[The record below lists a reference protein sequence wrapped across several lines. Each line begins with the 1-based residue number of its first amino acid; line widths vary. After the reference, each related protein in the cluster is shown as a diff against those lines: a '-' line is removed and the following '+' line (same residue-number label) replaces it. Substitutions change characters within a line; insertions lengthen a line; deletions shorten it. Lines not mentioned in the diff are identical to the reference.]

1 MQEPLLDDERQAASK
16 GVTPMSDITRRSMLL
31 GSLGAAAIS
40 VLSAC
45 GGNDS
50 PSPSTSSTSGKSS
63 SAAGAAGSILV
74 WTDSN
79 REPVLRKVAEQ
90 FKSDTG
96 VTVKLAVKDFAQIP
110 DDFITQ
116 VPTGK
121 GPDATIAAHDA
132 TGRMVQNGVV
142 APLELGDTSA
152 YQDVAVQAFTVNGK
166 IYGVPYATEN
176 IALVRNTTF
185 AKNAPKTFNEM
196 IDMGKNSGAKY
207 PFLVGLD
214 PKQSDPYHLYP
225 FQASFGAPVFR
236 LKDNGFDSSKVAMGG
251 ANGDK
256 FASWLAD
263 QGKSK
268 NFNLNISQ
276 DISKDLFAKGQA
288 AFILT
293 GPWNL
298 DSFKKANIKYEI
310 SDIPSAGDQSA
321 TPFVGVQGFWMSAKT
336 KNAVA
341 TQKFLVEYVGNPDV
355 QAELFKVGNRPPA
368 NKQAFEKANADKD
381 VAAFGTVGQ
390 KAVPMPNV
398 PAMGSVWADWG
409 VAEAQIISGKASD
422 SKATWDKA
430 VKSINDKIKKG

>member
-1 MQEPLLDDERQAASK
+1 MLDDERRAAPK
-16 GVTPMSDITRRSMLL
+16 GVTPCPT
-31 GSLGAAAIS
+31 
-40 VLSAC
+40 SAVAQC
-45 GGNDS
+45 FLEASAEKSS
-50 PSPSTSSTSGKSS
+50 PSAAGKSS
-63 SAAGAAGSILV
+63 PAAAAGSILV

-79 REPVLRKVAEQ
+79 REPVIRKVAEQ
-90 FKSDTG
+90 FKNDTG
-96 VTVKLAVKDFAQIP
+96 VTVNLAVKDIAKIP

-121 GPDATIAAHDA
+121 GPDAAIAAHDG

-152 YQDVAVQAFTVNGK
+152 YQDVAIQAFTVNGK

-176 IALVRNTTF
+176 IALVRNTKF
-185 AKNAPKTFNEM
+185 VKDAPKTFDEM
-196 IDMGKNSGAKY
+196 IEMGKRSGSTY

-214 PKQSDPYHLYP
+214 PKQADPYHLYP
-225 FQASFGAPVFR
+225 FQASFGAPVFE
-236 LKDNGFDSSKVAMGG
+236 LKDNGFDASKVTMGG
-251 ANGDK
+251 ANGEK
-256 FASWLAD
+256 FAAWLAE
-263 QGKSK
+263 QGKAK
-268 NFNLNISQ
+268 NLNLNISQ
-276 DISKDLFAKGQA
+276 DISKDLFGKGQA

-293 GPWNL
+293 GPWSL
-298 DSFKKANIKYEI
+298 DGFKKAGIKYDI
-310 SDIPSAGDQSA
+310 SEVPSAGDQPA

>member
-1 MQEPLLDDERQAASK
+1 
-16 GVTPMSDITRRSMLL
+16 MSDMIRRSMLL
-31 GSLGAAAIS
+31 GSLNVAAIG

-45 GGNDS
+45 GSNDS
-50 PSPSTSSTSGKSS
+50 PSTSASSSSGKSS
-63 SAAGAAGSILV
+63 SAAGATGSILV

-96 VTVKLAVKDFAQIP
+96 VTVKLAVKDFAKIP

-116 VPTGK
+116 APTGK
-121 GPDATIAAHDA
+121 GPDAAIAAHDA
-132 TGRMVQNGVV
+132 TGRMVQNGVI
-142 APLELGDTSA
+142 APLELGEISA
-152 YQDVAVQAFTVNGK
+152 YQDVAIQAFTVNGK

-185 AKNAPKTFNEM
+185 VKDAPKTFDDM
-196 IDMGKNSGAKY
+196 IEMGKKSGAKY

-225 FQASFGAPVFR
+225 FQASFGAPVFE
-236 LKDNGFDSSKVAMGG
+236 LKDKGFDSSKVAMGG
-251 ANGDK
+251 TNGEK

-263 QGKSK
+263 QGKTK
-268 NFNLNISQ
+268 NFNLNVSQ

-293 GPWNL
+293 GPWSL
-298 DSFKKANIKYEI
+298 DSFTKAGIKYEI
-310 SDIPSAGDQSA
+310 SEVPSAGDRPA

-336 KNAVA
+336 KDAVA
-341 TQKFLVEYVGNPDV
+341 TQKFLVEYIGNPNV
-355 QAELFKVGNRPPA
+355 QTELFKVGHRPPA
-368 NKQAFEKANADKD
+368 SKQAFEKAKTDKD
-381 VAAFGTVGQ
+381 VAAFGAVGQ
-390 KAVPMPNV
+390 KAVPMPNI

-409 VAEAQIISGKASD
+409 VAQAEIISGKAS
-422 SKATWDKA
+422 SPKATWDAMVKA
-430 VKSINDKIKKG
+430 IDEKIKKG

>member
-1 MQEPLLDDERQAASK
+1 MLFGGLGVAAV
-16 GVTPMSDITRRSMLL
+16 G
-31 GSLGAAAIS
+31 

-50 PSPSTSSTSGKSS
+50 PSSSTSSASGAAS

-96 VTVKLAVKDFAQIP
+96 VTVKLAVKDFAKIP

-121 GPDATIAAHDA
+121 GPDAAIAAHDG
-132 TGRMVQNGVV
+132 TGRMVENGVV
-142 APLELGDTSA
+142 APLELDDTSA
-152 YQDVAVQAFTVNGK
+152 YQGVAIQAFTVNGK

-176 IALVRNTTF
+176 IALVRNTKLVTD
-185 AKNAPKTFNEM
+185 APKTFDEM
-196 IDMGKNSGAKY
+196 IEMGRRSGAKY

-214 PKQSDPYHLYP
+214 PKESDPYHLYP
-225 FQASFGAPVFR
+225 FQASFGAPVFEF
-236 LKDNGFDSSKVAMGG
+236 KDNGFDA
-251 ANGDK
+251 ANGEK
-256 FASWLAD
+256 FAAWLAE
-263 QGKSK
+263 QGKAK
-268 NFNLNISQ
+268 NLNLNISQ
-276 DISKDLFAKGQA
+276 DISKDLFGKGEA

-298 DSFKKANIKYEI
+298 DGFKKAGISYEI
-310 SDIPSAGDQSA
+310 SEIPSAGGQPA

-368 NKQAFEKANADKD
+368 NKQAFEKAKADKD
-381 VAAFGTVGQ
+381 VAAFGAVGQ
-390 KAVPMPNV
+390 EAVPMPNI

-409 VAEAQIISGKASD
+409 VAEAQIISGKVSNP
-422 SKATWDKA
+422 KATWDKA
-430 VKSINDKIKKG
+430 VTSINDKIKKG